1 MIKIDNN
8 DVEKKASI
16 IRRYPIE
23 IVLLLLILLSG
34 FLLREQS
41 KMKSENFHLQ
51 NEFNEFLKMENKSSI
66 KAIQENTDAIKRNNE
81 VIQEFKSLHRPG
93 NFSGGN

>member
-1 MIKIDNN
+1 
-8 DVEKKASI
+8 
-16 IRRYPIE
+16 
-23 IVLLLLILLSG
+23 
-34 FLLREQS
+34 
-41 KMKSENFHLQ
+41 LQ
-51 NEFNEFLKMENKSSI
+51 NDFNEFLKMENKSSI